1 MKEKHIKWKDPIVE
15 TVYRYINAKP
25 EEQHVHWRVPLVD
38 KVHIYEPINRNPRR
52 LESSETEVKGIS
64 HTFLG

>member
-1 MKEKHIKWKDPIVE
+1 ME

-52 LESSETEVKGIS
+52 LESFETEVKGIS